1 LAERRRG
8 LKNPKEMIQVVDAL
22 YGDYF
27 DEGYT
32 HLKWDDKDIND
43 VLKHRF
49 NKLRSEVEN
58 DFNYRQLV
66 VYVTVA
72 NREKEI
78 LVYPRTGTEARLH
91 ELYSIGIGGHVDA
104 QDGIHDA
111 HMNLYYDGCITDT
124 LVREVQEE
132 INVTT
137 RPEHYLFGGVI
148 KLSKTDVDRVH
159 LGFHFMLFVENAAI
173 SREIKEFEYAS
184 INKLQQYKLEPWSKE
199 VLKSGVLNK
208 LASIKLSN
216 PTSTVK

>member
-1 LAERRRG
+1 M
-8 LKNPKEMIQVVDAL
+8 KNPKEIIQVVDTL

-32 HLKWDDKDIND
+32 HLKWDDADIND
-43 VLKHRF
+43 VLRHRF
-49 NKLRSEVEN
+49 NKLRSEVET

-66 VYVTVA
+66 VYITVA
-72 NREKEI
+72 NRDKEI
-78 LVYPRTGTEARLH
+78 LVYPRTGSEERLH

-111 HMNLYYDGCITDT
+111 HMNLYYDSCITDT

-132 INVTT
+132 INVATK
-137 RPEHYLFGGVI
+137 PQHYLFGGVI

-159 LGFHFMLFVENAAI
+159 LGFHFMLFVDNAAI
-173 SREIKEFEYAS
+173 SREIKEFEYVPIS
-184 INKLQQYKLEPWSKE
+184 RLQEYKLESWSKA
-199 VLKSGVLNK
+199 VLGSGVLDK
-208 LASIKLSN
+208 LASVKLSN